1 MKISKLVY
9 SLRFTVYG
17 LRFAVYSLRFTVYG
31 LVVGLLFTSCY
42 QPKVLMHTTIHGGF
56 GKDCTREVSY
66 SNVMSKE
73 KRDSLL
79 GKDLCGWS
87 QPMPECLN
95 VDAFCK
101 SHTEVGEGDTV
112 RTTFICPFSSVEEM
126 CEQTPLQ
133 LNGVRLRSN
142 AKLDKR
148 FRWFYTEYVFTET
161 FYCVGDSF
169 KLPPTDY
176 ADKDAVS
183 YWFTGQPNLLQGLNG
198 AEAYEK
204 LGNMEPAV
212 TKWLNDNLF
221 RVGFDFI
228 VSHYDSIPNPP
239 VSRER
244 FIELQDSLVHFI
256 LAGEEDILTAQPE
269 DKLRE
274 FFHSDAY
281 ALFFDEDNPLGESLN
296 REFMNRLNIFWFNV
310 PYTLTMPGKVT
321 DTGNGMLQPDGT
333 VFYPFTG
340 ERLIPQDYTITATSR
355 VTHIWAYIVTLLL
368 ILLSI
373 GSFLRRKHL

>member
-1 MKISKLVY
+1 
-9 SLRFTVYG
+9 
-17 LRFAVYSLRFTVYG
+17 
-31 LVVGLLFTSCY
+31 
-42 QPKVLMHTTIHGGF
+42 
-56 GKDCTREVSY
+56 
-66 SNVMSKE
+66 
-73 KRDSLL
+73 
-79 GKDLCGWS
+79 
-87 QPMPECLN
+87 
-95 VDAFCK
+95 
-101 SHTEVGEGDTV
+101 
-112 RTTFICPFSSVEEM
+112 M

-148 FRWFYTEYVFTET
+148 FRWFYTEYVFPET

-269 DKLRE
+269 EKLRE

-296 REFMNRLNIFWFNV
+296 KEFMNRLNIFWFNV